1 MRARRRGFASMMA
14 ADDAQEMEVEGKR
27 SGGKGKGRDQ
37 LKRNIKKKKT
47 PVRKRAVFFFFYL
60 KEVSLVLLFFLFLS
74 NDYFPVAATD
84 VKNSGQ
90 IGGAVR

>member
-1 MRARRRGFASMMA
+1 MMLRKWRLRERG
-14 ADDAQEMEVEGKR
+14 V
-27 SGGKGKGRDQ
+27 GGKEKEGTSWKEI
-37 LKRNIKKKKT
+37 LKKKKHQLE
-47 PVRKRAVFFFFYL
+47 KEQFFFFFYL